1 MSNLQL
7 DAAMASLLKDI
18 REAPEPP
25 PQGTSVAAQPSREQ
39 KPKLYYNVAED
50 LMKIVEQNGF
60 DRSVAGDDFVPL
72 CNAASRAFG
81 ITQPRRVGM
90 IISGDYGC
98 GKTHFVKCL
107 KLAGQFIDL
116 TLAETVEWLD
126 QHGGYQSTLDE
137 MCEKNVFLDDLG
149 AENIK
154 NEYGVKRDIVGEF
167 ICRYHT
173 RGKGRLFI
181 TTNLRGP
188 ELLDRYGGRVVDRLK
203 QLCVPFHM
211 NGKSKRKWL

>member
-1 MSNLQL
+1 MERIVTGNGFSPEVCGSEDFGLLL
-7 DAAMASLLKDI
+7 DAAHK
-18 REAPEPP
+18 
-25 PQGTSVAAQPSREQ
+25 
-39 KPKLYYNVAED
+39 
-50 LMKIVEQNGF
+50 
-60 DRSVAGDDFVPL
+60 
-72 CNAASRAFG
+72 AFC
-81 ITQPRRVGM
+81 ITEPRRVGM

-107 KLAGQFIDL
+107 KMGGARFIDL

-126 QHGGYQSTLDE
+126 QHGGYQSSLDE
-137 MCEKNVFLDDLG
+137 MCDCNVILDDLG

-167 ICRYHT
+167 ICRYHV

-203 QLCVPFHM
+203 QLCVPVHM

>member
-1 MSNLQL
+1 MDGL
-7 DAAMASLLKDI
+7 DEALASLAVGM
-18 REAPEPP
+18 REQPAPR
-25 PQGTSVAAQPSREQ
+25 PQGTSAAARPTSG
-39 KPKLYYNVAED
+39 PKRTLYYSRAED
-50 LMKIVEQNGF
+50 LMKIVQGNGF
-60 DRSVAGDDFVPL
+60 DKEVAGTDFAPL
-72 CNAASRAFG
+72 CAAASRAFG
-81 ITQPRRVGM
+81 MTHPRRMGM

-107 KLAGQFIDL
+107 KLRCRFIDL

-126 QHGGYQSTLDE
+126 QRGGYQSSLAE
-137 MCEKNVFLDDLG
+137 MCEDNVVLDDLG

-154 NEYGVKRDIVGEF
+154 NEYGVKRDVVGEF

-173 RGKGRLFI
+173 RGRGRLFI
-181 TTNLRGP
+181 TTNLRGS

-211 NGKSKRKWL
+211 NGKSKRQWI

>member
-1 MSNLQL
+1 MSDLQ
-7 DAAMASLLKDI
+7 
-18 REAPEPP
+18 RQ
-25 PQGTSVAAQPSREQ
+25 QGTSGAAQPTKEQ
-39 KPKLYYNVAED
+39 KPKLFYNNPQD
-50 LMKIVEQNGF
+50 LVKIVEGNGF
-60 DRSVAGDDFVPL
+60 NREVAGGDFVPL

-81 ITQPRRVGM
+81 ITTPRRVGL
-90 IISGDYGC
+90 IVTGDYGC
-98 GKTHFVKCL
+98 GKTFFVKCL
-107 KLAGQFIDL
+107 RIPNAHFIDL

-126 QHGGYQSTLDE
+126 QHGGYQTSLDE
-137 MCEKNVFLDDLG
+137 MCNRNIILDDLG
-149 AENIK
+149 AESIK

-173 RGKGRLFI
+173 KGKGRLFI

>member
-1 MSNLQL
+1 MDGL
-7 DAAMASLLKDI
+7 DAALASLVKQVQY
-18 REAPEPP
+18 APESPRL
-25 PQGTSVAAQPSREQ
+25 GTSVAAPMPSEQ
-39 KPKLYYNVAED
+39 KPKLYYNKVDD
-50 LMKIVEQNGF
+50 LMKIVTHNGF
-60 DRSVAGDDFVPL
+60 DMTTAGDDFAPL
-72 CNAASRAFG
+72 CAAASKAFS
-81 ITQPRRVGM
+81 ITHPRRVGM

-98 GKTHFVKCL
+98 GKTFFVKCL
-107 KLAGQFIDL
+107 KLQGQFIDL
-116 TLAETVEWLD
+116 NLAETVEWLD
-126 QHGGYQSTLDE
+126 QHGGYQSSLDE
-137 MCEKNVFLDDLG
+137 MCERNVILDDLG

-188 ELLDRYGGRVVDRLK
+188 ELLDKYGGRVVDRLK

-211 NGKSKRKWL
+211 EGKSKRKWL

>member
-1 MSNLQL
+1 MDGL
-7 DAAMASLLKDI
+7 DAVLASLVKQIQD
-18 REAPEPP
+18 APELPQ
-25 PQGTSVAAQPSREQ
+25 QGTSVAEPMTSEQ
-39 KPKLYYNVAED
+39 KQKLYYNKADD
-50 LMKIVEQNGF
+50 LMKIVTHNGF
-60 DRSVAGDDFVPL
+60 DMTTAGEDFAPL
-72 CNAASRAFG
+72 CAAASKAFS
-81 ITQPRRVGM
+81 ITHPRRVGM

-98 GKTHFVKCL
+98 GKTFFVKCL
-107 KLAGQFIDL
+107 KLQGQFIDL

-126 QHGGYQSTLDE
+126 QHGGYQSSLDE
-137 MCEKNVFLDDLG
+137 MCERNVILDDLG

-188 ELLDRYGGRVVDRLK
+188 ELLDKYGGRVVDRLK

-211 NGKSKRKWL
+211 EGKSKRKWL

>member
-1 MSNLQL
+1 
-7 DAAMASLLKDI
+7 MA
-18 REAPEPP
+18 EP
-25 PQGTSVAAQPSREQ
+25 TTREQ
-39 KPKLYYNVAED
+39 KPKLYYDKADD
-50 LMKIVEQNGF
+50 LMKIVTHNGF
-60 DRSVAGDDFVPL
+60 DMTTAGDDFTPL
-72 CNAASRAFG
+72 CVAASKAFG

-98 GKTHFVKCL
+98 GKTFFVKCL
-107 KLAGQFIDL
+107 KLQATFVDL

-126 QHGGYQSTLDE
+126 QHKGYQSSLDE
-137 MCEKNVFLDDLG
+137 MCERNVILDDLG

-173 RGKGRLFI
+173 KGKGRLFI

-211 NGKSKRKWL
+211 KGKSKRQWL

>member
-1 MSNLQL
+1 M
-7 DAAMASLLKDI
+7 
-18 REAPEPP
+18 
-25 PQGTSVAAQPSREQ
+25 PSEQ
-39 KPKLYYNVAED
+39 KPKLYYNKVDD
-50 LMKIVEQNGF
+50 LMKIVTHNGF
-60 DRSVAGDDFVPL
+60 DMTTAGEDFAPL
-72 CNAASRAFG
+72 CAAASKAFS
-81 ITQPRRVGM
+81 ITHPRRVGM

-98 GKTHFVKCL
+98 GKTFFVKCL
-107 KLAGQFIDL
+107 KLQGQFIDL

-126 QHGGYQSTLDE
+126 QHGGYKSSLDE
-137 MCEKNVFLDDLG
+137 MCERNVILDDLG

-188 ELLDRYGGRVVDRLK
+188 ELLDKYGGRVVDRLK

-211 NGKSKRKWL
+211 EGKSKRKWL

>member
-1 MSNLQL
+1 MDGL
-7 DAAMASLLKDI
+7 DAALASLVKQVQD
-18 REAPEPP
+18 APESPRL
-25 PQGTSVAAQPSREQ
+25 GTSVAAPMTSEQ
-39 KPKLYYNVAED
+39 KPKLYYNKVDD
-50 LMKIVEQNGF
+50 LMKIVTHNGF
-60 DRSVAGDDFVPL
+60 DMTTAGDDFAPL
-72 CNAASRAFG
+72 CAAASKAFS
-81 ITQPRRVGM
+81 ITHPRRVGM

-98 GKTHFVKCL
+98 GKTFFVKCL
-107 KLAGQFIDL
+107 KLQGQFIDL

-126 QHGGYQSTLDE
+126 QHGGYQSSLDE
-137 MCEKNVFLDDLG
+137 MCERNVILDDLG

-188 ELLDRYGGRVVDRLK
+188 ELLDKYGGRVVDRLK

-211 NGKSKRKWL
+211 EGKSKRKWL

>member
-1 MSNLQL
+1 MDGVQL
-7 DAAMASLLKDI
+7 GIAMASLCKQVQD
-18 REAPEPP
+18 APEPP
-25 PQGTSVAAQPSREQ
+25 QQGTSVAAPKTNEQ
-39 KPKLYYNVAED
+39 KPKLYYNKTED
-50 LMKIVEQNGF
+50 LMEIVKLNGF
-60 DRSVAGDDFVPL
+60 DATVAGEDFIPL
-72 CNAASRAFG
+72 CTATSKAFG
-81 ITQPRRVGM
+81 ITTPRRVGM

-98 GKTHFVKCL
+98 GKTFFVKCL
-107 KLAGQFIDL
+107 KLNGTFIDL

-126 QHGGYQSTLDE
+126 QHGGYQSSLND
-137 MCEKNVFLDDLG
+137 MCDRNIILDDLG

-154 NEYGVKRDIVGEF
+154 NEYGVRRDIVGEF

-181 TTNLRGP
+181 TTNLRGA

-211 NGKSKRKWL
+211 KGKSKRQWL

>member
-1 MSNLQL
+1 MDGL
-7 DAAMASLLKDI
+7 DAALASLVKQVQD
-18 REAPEPP
+18 APEPP
-25 PQGTSVAAQPSREQ
+25 QQGTSVAAPMPSEQ
-39 KPKLYYNVAED
+39 KPKLYYNKADD
-50 LMKIVEQNGF
+50 LMKIVTHNGF
-60 DRSVAGDDFVPL
+60 DMTTAGEDFAPL
-72 CNAASRAFG
+72 CAAASKAFS
-81 ITQPRRVGM
+81 ITHPRRVGM

-98 GKTHFVKCL
+98 GKTFFVKCL
-107 KLAGQFIDL
+107 KLQGQFIDL

-126 QHGGYQSTLDE
+126 QHGGYQSSLDE
-137 MCEKNVFLDDLG
+137 MCERNVILDDLG

-188 ELLDRYGGRVVDRLK
+188 ELLDKYGGRVVDRLK

-211 NGKSKRKWL
+211 EGKSKRKWL

>member
-1 MSNLQL
+1 MLGMDEAL
-7 DAAMASLLKDI
+7 ASLARDL
-18 REAPEPP
+18 RVAPEPP
-25 PQGTSVAAQPSREQ
+25 RQETSVAAQPTSEQ
-39 KPKLYYNVAED
+39 RPKLYYSRPED
-50 LMKIVEQNGF
+50 LMKIVARNGF
-60 DRSVAGDDFVPL
+60 DPSVAGEDFAPL
-72 CNAASRAFG
+72 CAAASRAFA
-81 ITQPRRVGM
+81 ITAPRKVGM

-98 GKTHFVKCL
+98 GKTFFVKCL
-107 KLAGQFIDL
+107 KLTGSQFVDL

-126 QHGGYQSTLDE
+126 QRGGYQSSLDY
-137 MCEKNVFLDDLG
+137 MCEHDIMLDDLG
-149 AENIK
+149 AESIK

-173 RGKGRLFI
+173 KGKGRMFI

-211 NGKSKRKWL
+211 KGKSKRQWL

>member
-1 MSNLQL
+1 M
-7 DAAMASLLKDI
+7 
-18 REAPEPP
+18 
-25 PQGTSVAAQPSREQ
+25 TSEQ
-39 KPKLYYNVAED
+39 KPKLYYDKADD
-50 LMKIVEQNGF
+50 LMKIVTHNGF
-60 DRSVAGDDFVPL
+60 DMTTAGDDFTPL
-72 CNAASRAFG
+72 CAAASKAFG

-98 GKTHFVKCL
+98 GKTFFVKCL
-107 KLAGQFIDL
+107 KLQAAFVDL

-126 QHGGYQSTLDE
+126 QHSGYQSSLDE
-137 MCEKNVFLDDLG
+137 MCERNVILDDLG

-167 ICRYHT
+167 IWRDHAE
-173 RGKGRLFI
+173 GKGRLFI
-181 TTNLRGP
+181 TTSLRGP

-211 NGKSKRKWL
+211 KGKSKRQWL

>member
-1 MSNLQL
+1 
-7 DAAMASLLKDI
+7 
-18 REAPEPP
+18 
-25 PQGTSVAAQPSREQ
+25 
-39 KPKLYYNVAED
+39 
-50 LMKIVEQNGF
+50 MKIVARNGF
-60 DRSVAGDDFVPL
+60 DMATAGEDFSPL
-72 CNAASRAFG
+72 CAAASKAFG
-81 ITQPRRVGM
+81 ITSPRRVGM

-98 GKTHFVKCL
+98 GKTFFVKCL
-107 KLAGQFIDL
+107 KLPGQFVDL

-126 QHGGYQSTLDE
+126 QRGGYQSSLDS
-137 MCEKNVFLDDLG
+137 MCEGNVILDDLG

-173 RGKGRLFI
+173 KGKGRMFI

-211 NGKSKRKWL
+211 KGKSKRQWL